1 MRDVIMSHRA
11 LMCDSRNASG
21 KSALLFN
28 AKYRGGT
35 GMLLTP

>member
-1 MRDVIMSHRA
+1 MFHRA
-11 LMCDSRNASG
+11 LMMCRSRNASG

-28 AKYRGGT
+28 AKYRSGT